1 MIGNRLKKGD
11 AIGIVAPSKALDE
24 EHKKQLEDFKKY
36 AEGELGLK
44 IVEGK
49 HIFEVD
55 KFGHAAGSGEQRA
68 ADINEMFADESVD
81 AIWCFQGGSPANQTL
96 DFLDYDLIK
105 NNPKV
110 FMGMSDVDVLLL
122 TLNQKTGLITFN
134 TPDAKRGRNLDM
146 DLEYSFKSFI
156 FRMFEGSKE
165 IVADSEWKTVRGGSA
180 AGKSMG
186 CNLNC
191 ILKLAGTKYFPD
203 FADSI
208 LFLEAYKTNVKD
220 TQCKL
225 EQLKQVGVFDKI
237 KGIVIGYVY
246 GFQDE
251 EQRKENESDVDYEE
265 IVLEATKDYDFPI
278 LKINEFGHRCK
289 NMFLPIGCDV
299 KMDADKK
306 EIKIVS
312 EFVK

>member
-1 MIGNRLKKGD
+1 
-11 AIGIVAPSKALDE
+11 
-24 EHKKQLEDFKKY
+24 
-36 AEGELGLK
+36 
-44 IVEGK
+44 
-49 HIFEVD
+49 
-55 KFGHAAGSGEQRA
+55 
-68 ADINEMFADESVD
+68 
-81 AIWCFQGGSPANQTL
+81 
-96 DFLDYDLIK
+96 
-105 NNPKV
+105 
-110 FMGMSDVDVLLL
+110 
-122 TLNQKTGLITFN
+122 
-134 TPDAKRGRNLDM
+134 
-146 DLEYSFKSFI
+146 
-156 FRMFEGSKE
+156 
-165 IVADSEWKTVRGGSA
+165 
-180 AGKSMG
+180 MG